1 MAAPTTSH
9 EVTHFESY
17 LQTAGMDDND
27 EREALTDALA
37 HESIGITSAETTAA
51 WAMGALTCQGAEFVA
66 AMKQLV
72 TDCLAVETNLDG
84 HPQNALAIGKL
95 TSAVRTALKAEALI
109 KESHLATLGLS
120 PRTPA
125 GVSQLVISNEGG
137 EALPTSAEI
146 EALMSMNKALAGY
159 SVIDAFKATKKVV
172 SFFVRGIKSN
182 PPNLQYYNLDY
193 VVPEFEANQKNI
205 KPLGNAFTEMAREHS
220 VYDPI
225 DPVSRAD
232 ARRWHSCMPSQ
243 SSCMRCA
250 SHARMRSRRPS
261 ARVAATRA
269 L

>member
-120 PRTPA
+120 PRAPA

-137 EALPTSAEI
+137 EALAVTYKRGDRGAHVDEQG
-146 EALMSMNKALAGY
+146 ARGLLRHRRLQGY
-159 SVIDAFKATKKVV
+159 
-172 SFFVRGIKSN
+172 
-182 PPNLQYYNLDY
+182 
-193 VVPEFEANQKNI
+193 
-205 KPLGNAFTEMAREHS
+205 
-220 VYDPI
+220 
-225 DPVSRAD
+225 
-232 ARRWHSCMPSQ
+232 
-243 SSCMRCA
+243 
-250 SHARMRSRRPS
+250 
-261 ARVAATRA
+261 
-269 L
+269 